1 MSIKEEIFDVLRRN
15 LVATFPFYASKEV
28 VLCPVCF
35 TEITKDEVLR
45 GALEHIIPQNVVGG
59 DPESLRIFSKNQ
71 RCGITVLCRQRR
83 IWGNDI
89 TYTLGE
95 RSLHAQIKWSDK
107 LAEQGCNGLKGSLYD
122 RLFRGLLD
130 DKPHD
135 SNKLTTRH
143 RVAIL
148 MMGYLGA
155 FQRFG
160 YEYALLPW
168 LNEVRDQ
175 FDHPDV
181 KITNWL
187 DRVVYFGDMSNPGI
201 CSTEDGLPFMVSQTL
216 HEEAP
221 LVVYFRRFRVELP
234 SGHLLVN
241 KHPESLQTLLHKK

>member
-45 GALEHIIPQNVVGG
+45 GALEHIIPQNVVGS

-89 TYTLGE
+89 TYKLGE

-135 SNKLTTRH
+135 SNKLTARH

-187 DRVVYFGDMSNPGI
+187 DRVVYFGDMSDPGI